1 MAVHNRARSA
11 TIKIQAETHRKLQE
25 IARSE
30 DRPMG
35 EVVTRLV
42 DEYEHRRFWQE
53 AREQLARLKAD
64 PVAWKGY
71 LDEMAE
77 WESMP
82 NEVLEQE
89 EPYYSPEEEREIL
102 ADAART
108 KSR

>member
-1 MAVHNRARSA
+1 MAVNNRARSA

-35 EVVTRLV
+35 EVVTRLA
-42 DEYEHRRFWQE
+42 DEYEHQRFWHE
-53 AREQLARLKAD
+53 AREQIARLKAD

-77 WESMP
+77 WDGMP
-82 NEVLEQE
+82 NEVLDQE
-89 EPYYSPEEEREIL
+89 EPYYSPDEEREIL

-108 KSR
+108 ESR

>member
-1 MAVHNRARSA
+1 MAVTNRSRAA
-11 TIKIQAETHRKLQE
+11 TIKIQAATHRKLQE

-30 DRPMG
+30 DRSMG
-35 EVVTRLV
+35 EIVARLV
-42 DEYEHRRFWQE
+42 DEYEHQRFWQE

-77 WESMP
+77 WDGMP
-82 NEVLEQE
+82 NEVLDQE
-89 EPYYSPEEEREIL
+89 EPYYSPEEEGKIL